1 MPALCNTTNYSM
13 ISVQKVPHFWHFL
26 QNLLLQL
33 HLAHFLLVDL
43 FLHLGSC
50 RLKLLHFVFLFL
62 HFFGFFVGLGEVV
75 LGVVGI
81 GVGAGVGGVVV
92 VGVGILQ
99 SRTFGTEK
107 KYLFKYRL
115 KKVKLSSAFMKIF
128 NLMYQI
134 QMMDL
139 SFEKRKSQILT

>member
-1 MPALCNTTNYSM
+1 MPDLCNIANYSM
-13 ISVQKVPHFWHFL
+13 ISIQKVPYFWHFL

-50 RLKLLHFVFLFL
+50 RLKLLHFCLLFR
-62 HFFGFFVGLGEVV
+62 HFFGFFLGVVV

-92 VGVGILQ
+92 GILQ
-99 SRTFGTEK
+99 SRTSGTEK
-107 KYLFKYRL
+107 KLF
-115 KKVKLSSAFMKIF
+115 V
-128 NLMYQI
+128 
-134 QMMDL
+134 
-139 SFEKRKSQILT
+139 

>member
-1 MPALCNTTNYSM
+1 M
-13 ISVQKVPHFWHFL
+13 ILVQKVPHFWHFL

-33 HLAHFLLVDL
+33 HLAHFLLVDF
-43 FLHLGSC
+43 FLHLGSF
-50 RLKLLHFVFLFL
+50 RLKLWHFCLLFRHFL
-62 HFFGFFVGLGEVV
+62 GFFLVVVEGVLV
-75 LGVVGI
+75 LGVVGM

-99 SRTFGTEK
+99 SRTSGTEK

-128 NLMYQI
+128 NLMYQV